1 MKAHKECEPE
11 TMIERNSNEL
21 YNQYQLEM
29 NKIADIRYASAVLQ
43 WDQETY
49 LPPKGA
55 IFRGRQIATLSEIAH
70 RFFTDASLGNL
81 IQEIISKDDLPFVK
95 KRNIELTWEDYIK
108 QKRFSSVFVRELS
121 EAVTKSF
128 HSWIEARKA
137 NDFSVFEPYLAK
149 LVELKKQEADLL
161 GYKDHPYNAL
171 LNDYDKGSTIQLLD
185 TVFGNMRGSLKEI
198 LTTVVAKPPVQDGFL
213 FRYYPKEK
221 QWEFGMQVLKE
232 LGYDFEAGRQDISEH
247 PFTTNFNSRDV
258 RITTRI
264 HEHDLS
270 SMLWSCIHELGHAL
284 YEQGLP
290 EEEYG
295 LPAGEPASYSI
306 HESQSRLWENH
317 IGRSRAFCERYLPVL
332 QQYFPDQLKN
342 ITVEDFY
349 RGINKVQPSPIRT
362 EADEVTYHFHVMI
375 RYELE
380 KKLIE
385 GSLSTKDIPQ
395 FWNEHYR
402 AYLGITIADDKQ
414 GCLQD
419 VHWSHGSFGYFPTY
433 SMGSFYA
440 AQFFMKVKEAVPSWE
455 TDLKTGDTK
464 QIMIWLRANIYRHG
478 RTLTSEGICKKVCDE
493 GLDIHH
499 FLKYLLA
506 KYKNIYNF

>member
-1 MKAHKECEPE
+1 
-11 TMIERNSNEL
+11 MIERNFREL
-21 YNQYQLEM
+21 YNQYQLQM
-29 NKIADIRYASAVLQ
+29 NKIADIRYASAILQ

-49 LPPKGA
+49 LPSKGA
-55 IFRGRQIATLSEIAH
+55 RIRGQQIATLSEIAH
-70 RFFTDASLGNL
+70 AFFTDESFGNL
-81 IQEIISKDDLPFVK
+81 LQEIQTKEDLPFVQ
-95 KRNIELTWEDYIK
+95 KRNIELTWEDYTK
-108 QKRFSSVFVRELS
+108 QKKFTSAFVRELS

-137 NDFSVFEPYLAK
+137 NDFAVFEPSLAK
-149 LVELKKQEADLL
+149 LVDLKKKEADLL

-171 LNDYDKGSTIQLLD
+171 LNDHDKGSTVQLLD
-185 TVFGNMRGSLKEI
+185 AVFGNMRGSLKEI
-198 LTTVVAKPPVQDGFL
+198 LKTIVAHPQVQDEFL

-221 QWEFGMQVLKE
+221 QWEFGIQVLKD

-247 PFTTNFNSRDV
+247 PFTTSFNSLDV

-264 HEHDLS
+264 NEHDLS
-270 SMLWSCIHELGHAL
+270 SMVWSCIHELGHAL

-290 EEEYG
+290 EQEYG
-295 LPAGEPASYSI
+295 LPAGEAASYSI

-317 IGRSRAFCERYLPVL
+317 VGRSLTFCERYLPVL

-342 ITVEDFY
+342 ISVEDFY

-380 KKLIE
+380 KKLLE
-385 GSLSTKDIPQ
+385 GSLKTIDIRE
-395 FWNEHYR
+395 FWNQHYKD
-402 AYLGITIADDKQ
+402 YLGITIADNKQ

-440 AQFFMKVKEAVPSWE
+440 AQFFNTAQQAVPTWE
-455 TDLKTGDTK
+455 TDLKNGDTK
-464 QIMIWLRANIYRHG
+464 QLMNWLRTNIYRHG
-478 RTLTSEGICKKVCDE
+478 RTLTSEDLCKFVCGE
-493 GLDIHH
+493 GLDIHY
-499 FLKYLLA
+499 FLKYILA